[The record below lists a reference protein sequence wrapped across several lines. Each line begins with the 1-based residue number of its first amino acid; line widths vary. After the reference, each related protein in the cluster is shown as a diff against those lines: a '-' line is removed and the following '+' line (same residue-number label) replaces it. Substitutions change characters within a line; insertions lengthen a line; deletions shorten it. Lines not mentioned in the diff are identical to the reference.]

1 MLSDSG
7 LCCASTSRFS
17 IMLDV
22 YYLRV
27 FHGLAISVHQNKSLD
42 WQMAVRHLN
51 INPRPLQRQLLYAI
65 AKAKG
70 KVCSFT

>member
-1 MLSDSG
+1 
-7 LCCASTSRFS
+7 
-17 IMLDV
+17 MLDV

-42 WQMAVRHLN
+42 WQMAVRHV
-51 INPRPLQRQLLYAI
+51 NPRPLQRQLLYAI

>member
-1 MLSDSG
+1 MLSDRR
-7 LCCASTSRFS
+7 LCCASTSRFP

-42 WQMAVRHLN
+42 WQMAVRHV
-51 INPRPLQRQLLYAI
+51 NPRPLQRQLLYAI

-70 KVCSFT
+70 KLCSFT